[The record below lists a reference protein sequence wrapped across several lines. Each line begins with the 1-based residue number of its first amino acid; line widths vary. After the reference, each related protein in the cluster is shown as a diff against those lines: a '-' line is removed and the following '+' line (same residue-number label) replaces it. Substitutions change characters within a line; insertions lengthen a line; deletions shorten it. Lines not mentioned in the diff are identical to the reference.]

1 MRPRRYTL
9 KENAISALIGAAI
22 GLPLAL
28 YANAHRTPVEHP
40 PIQATDYYVLQE
52 EAAVTDTVDMIQEQP
67 ASEAQAEP
75 LVAVE
80 DTDLDLMA
88 ALIHAEAG
96 NQDLTGKR
104 LVADVVLN
112 RVDSDQFAD
121 TIGGVIHEEHGGVW
135 QFTTAGNGALE
146 QGFTDA
152 TPEDY
157 EAARLEM
164 EGDRRLDYDILFFT
178 AGGYNPYCVPMY
190 VHGDHYFGR

>member
-9 KENAISALIGAAI
+9 KENAISALIGMAI

-28 YANAHRTPVEHP
+28 YANAHRTPAEHP
-40 PIQATDYYVLQE
+40 PIQETDYYVLGE
-52 EAAVTDTVDMIQEQP
+52 EVEAVPLVQEQP

-75 LVAVE
+75 LTAIE

-96 NQDLTGKR
+96 NQDLTGRR

-121 TIGGVIHEEHGGVW
+121 SIHDVIYEEHGGVW